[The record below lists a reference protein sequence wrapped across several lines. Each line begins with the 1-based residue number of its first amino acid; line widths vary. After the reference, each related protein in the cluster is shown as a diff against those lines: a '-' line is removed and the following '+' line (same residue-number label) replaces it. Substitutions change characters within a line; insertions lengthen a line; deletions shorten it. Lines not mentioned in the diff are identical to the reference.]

1 MATLQKLTRVS
12 MLVKRNP
19 NITEEE
25 FHKQWS
31 KIRGPLVA
39 PFLKRIGFTKYLQ
52 VRETLNYHNNSWH

>member
-25 FHKQWS
+25 FRKQWN
-31 KIRGPLVA
+31 KIRGSLST
-39 PFLKRIGFTKYLQ
+39 PFLKRLGFTKYLQ
-52 VRETLNYHNNSWH
+52 VCQVLTIQTTIN